1 MGGFFGMLK
10 ENKYIERGWEFN
22 PKEVLKKNQTNSC
35 ADSTSLWSGRFSTVC
50 SVTLRV
56 ITRLFGLFPGLFCGA
71 ARAEPDWAES
81 QNALNSGS
89 SATGGGEKPSLWQV
103 TPTPAAPTR
112 LCFCFC
118 SLSGRLF
125 LPFSP
130 QPLSIFPLWPLQNAP
145 SHPRE
150 L

>member
-10 ENKYIERGWEFN
+10 ENKYIQRGWEFN
-22 PKEVLKKNQTNSC
+22 PKEELKKSQTNSC
-35 ADSTSLWSGRFSTVC
+35 ADSTSLWSGRFSTIC

-56 ITRLFGLFPGLFCGA
+56 ITRLFGRFPGLFCGA
-71 ARAEPDWAES
+71 ARAEPDWAQS
-81 QNALNSGS
+81 QNTLIQALLPREEG
-89 SATGGGEKPSLWQV
+89 KSLWQV
-103 TPTPAAPTR
+103 TPTPAVPTR

-125 LPFSP
+125 LPFSC
-130 QPLSIFPLWPLQNAP
+130 QPLNIFPLWPLQNTP